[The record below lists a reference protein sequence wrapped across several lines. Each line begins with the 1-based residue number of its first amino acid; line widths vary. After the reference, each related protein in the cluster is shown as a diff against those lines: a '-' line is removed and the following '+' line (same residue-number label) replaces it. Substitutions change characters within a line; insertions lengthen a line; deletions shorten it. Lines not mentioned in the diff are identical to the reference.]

1 MSYVLV
7 LKDLGQ
13 GELERRRRIQRK
25 WRVAVHAIIA
35 QRYFADHEAKE
46 SYQVSAGGTVTQE
59 QDPADSADDEAMCG
73 NFFDQICTP
82 IMFLF
87 EHSIPDCRK
96 PQWEKYYGLTFF
108 ASIVWI
114 AILAFAM
121 VTLASKVAC
130 IVGIPEIVMGVT
142 VLAAGTSVP
151 DCLGSIIAARQGMG
165 GMAVANAIGSNVFD
179 ICIGLGLPWII
190 KSWVSGSFVLW
201 WSFFFLFF
209 SFFSGTFVHLTD
221 VLMFLM
227 F

>member
-1 MSYVLV
+1 MDM
-7 LKDLGQ
+7 KDLGE
-13 GELERRRRIQRK
+13 GDIEKRRRIQRK

-46 SYQVSAGGTVTQE
+46 NYQVTSNGTVAQE
-59 QDPADSADDEAMCG
+59 VDSENNEEEASFCG
-73 NFFDQICTP
+73 GFFDVICTP

-87 EHSIPDCRK
+87 EYTIPDCRK
-96 PQWEKYYGLTFF
+96 PRWATWYPLTFF
-108 ASIVWI
+108 SSIVWI
-114 AILAFAM
+114 GILAFAM

-130 IVGIPEIVMGVT
+130 ILGIPDIVMGVT

-190 KSWVSGSFVLW
+190 KSWVSRLSIHALFPDIMSAIISVLFVN
-201 WSFFFLFF
+201 
-209 SFFSGTFVHLTD
+209 V
-221 VLMFLM
+221 
-227 F
+227 